1 MDGKLIKLD
10 FIHLPLLIRQ
20 TQKGTKLKPFF
31 LVVIILNQKYITL
44 QTYGSPL
51 SNVNNNYNNNNY
63 NLLNTIYAKHFAS
76 LKQTPNQL
84 TGKGTES

>member
-31 LVVIILNQKYITL
+31 LVVIILNQKYIPL
-44 QTYGSPL
+44 QTYRSPL
-51 SNVNNNYNNNNY
+51 SNVNNNNNNY
-63 NLLNTIYAKHFAS
+63 NLLNTIYAKHFVS

>member
-20 TQKGTKLKPFF
+20 TQKGTKLKPSF
-31 LVVIILNQKYITL
+31 LVVIILNQKYIPL
-44 QTYGSPL
+44 QTYRSPL
-51 SNVNNNYNNNNY
+51 SNVYNNNNY